1 MARIDQPRI
10 PPRPAGRPG
19 QVDRV
24 RARQNQIEQLYRAP
38 GEPQTEEAPVEA
50 PRAREAQSVEAP
62 GVEYLEP
69 LVGMGRDRMVASL
82 SRIENVMA
90 RLQQAGGTD
99 GAPDEIT
106 LARTMI
112 NEHLR
117 RLRIVER
124 GSDT

>member
-1 MARIDQPRI
+1 MARIDQNRI
-10 PPRPAGRPG
+10 PPRPSARTDRVG
-19 QVDRV
+19 RV
-24 RARQNQIEQLYRAP
+24 RAKQNQVERLYKTPGQEQA
-38 GEPQTEEAPVEA
+38 EEVAAEA
-50 PRAREAQSVEAP
+50 PRARTVESVTVP

-82 SRIENVMA
+82 SRIEGAMA
-90 RLQQAGGTD
+90 RLQEAEGTS

-112 NEHLR
+112 GEHLR

-124 GSDT
+124 GSE